1 MGFLDRLL
9 GREPLQTQ
17 GGYAGSTPAAG
28 PAPVPSPPS
37 QAGGQG
43 GGPSADERAIAR
55 YRYLLRT
62 APPESLEQVH
72 AEAFAQLTPEQREQV
87 LAELSSGLPAG
98 EAAPTSDPQSM
109 ARAATRAELRQPGYL
124 EQTFSRGRFGGG
136 GMGGMGM
143 GGTIMG
149 SMMGTIAGVVIGSA
163 IAEAMF
169 DGYDSSPEAAK
180 AGDTTAAADGGAESS
195 DASGSD
201 GADGSG
207 GSAGSGGSDGS
218 DAGGVDQAA
227 DAGQDSGYDAG
238 GFDSGGF
245 DSGGFDSGGFGGGD
259 FGGGDMGGF

>member
-1 MGFLDRLL
+1 MGFLGRLL

-17 GGYAGSTPAAG
+17 GGYAGSPPTSG
-28 PAPVPSPPS
+28 PAPVPAAPS
-37 QAGGQG
+37 QAGVQDA
-43 GGPSADERAIAR
+43 GPSADERAIAR

-136 GMGGMGM
+136 MGMGGMGM

-163 IAEAMF
+163 IADAMF
-169 DGYDSSPEAAK
+169 DGYDSSPEAAA
-180 AGDTTAAADGGAESS
+180 AGDTTAAADGSTDGS
-195 DASGSD
+195 DAAGSD
-201 GADGSG
+201 GAEGSDGSG
-207 GSAGSGGSDGS
+207 GADGSDG
-218 DAGGVDQAA
+218 GGVDQAA
-227 DAGQDSGYDAG
+227 AAGSDSGYDAG

>member
-1 MGFLDRLL
+1 MGDQAPTSEMESAMGFLDRLL

-17 GGYAGSTPAAG
+17 SGYAA
-28 PAPVPSPPS
+28 SPPS
-37 QAGGQG
+37 ARPAPGQTDAAPRG
-43 GGPSADERAIAR
+43 ATSVTDEQAIAR

-72 AEAFAQLTPEQREQV
+72 AEAFARLTPEQREQV

-98 EAAPTSDPQSM
+98 EAAPTADPQSM

-136 GMGGMGM
+136 LGGPGIGM

-163 IAEAMF
+163 IADALF
-169 DGYDSSPEAAK
+169 DGYDSSQEAADT
-180 AGDTTAAADGGAESS
+180 GDTTSGS
-195 DASGSD
+195 DAS
-201 GADGSG
+201 DGSG
-207 GSAGSGGSDGS
+207 ADASGE
-218 DAGGVDQAA
+218 DAG
-227 DAGQDSGYDAG
+227 Y
-238 GFDSGGF
+238 DSGGY
-245 DSGGFDSGGFGGGD
+245 DSGGYDSGGGDFGD

>member
-17 GGYAGSTPAAG
+17 GGYAGPAPSTRPAPSASG
-28 PAPVPSPPS
+28 PATS
-37 QAGGQG
+37 
-43 GGPSADERAIAR
+43 GPATSGPASEDDRAIAR

-62 APPESLEQVH
+62 APPEALEQVH
-72 AEAFAQLTPEQREQV
+72 AEAFARLTPEQRQQV

-98 EAAPTSDPQSM
+98 ESPPTADPQSM

-136 GMGGMGM
+136 MVGGGLGM

-163 IAEAMF
+163 IADSLF
-169 DGYDSSPEAAK
+169 DGYDSSPEAAE
-180 AGDTTAAADGGAESS
+180 AGDTSAGSDGTDG
-195 DASGSD
+195 SGSD
-201 GADGSG
+201 GSGSG
-207 GSAGSGGSDGS
+207 SDESGSAESGSDGGDTGG
-218 DAGGVDQAA
+218 DAADSTGDVGAA
-227 DAGQDSGYDAG
+227 DAGY
-238 GFDSGGF
+238 DSGGF
-245 DSGGFDSGGFGGGD
+245 DSGGFDSGGFGGD

>member
-9 GREPLQTQ
+9 GRAPLQTQ
-17 GGYAGSTPAAG
+17 GGYAGSAPPAR
-28 PAPVPSPPS
+28 PAPVPTAGS
-37 QAGGQG
+37 QTGGA
-43 GGPSADERAIAR
+43 SADERAIAR

-98 EAAPTSDPQSM
+98 EAAPTSDPQSL

-124 EQTFSRGRFGGG
+124 EQTFSRGQFGGRGMG
-136 GMGGMGM
+136 GGVGGMGM
-143 GGTIMG
+143 GGAIMG

-163 IAEAMF
+163 IAGALF
-169 DGYDSSPEAAK
+169 DGYDSSPEAAA
-180 AGDTTAAADGGAESS
+180 AGDTGSADGS
-195 DASGSD
+195 DASGAD
-201 GADGSG
+201 GADAG
-207 GSAGSGGSDGS
+207 GADQGSDVAGG
-218 DAGGVDQAA
+218 DAGY
-227 DAGQDSGYDAG
+227 DSG
-238 GFDSGGF
+238 GFDSGGY

>member
-17 GGYAGSTPAAG
+17 GGYAGSAPSSGPSSSRPAA
-28 PAPVPSPPS
+28 P
-37 QAGGQG
+37 QG
-43 GGPSADERAIAR
+43 GAASPDQRAIAR

-98 EAAPTSDPQSM
+98 EAPPTSDPQSM

-124 EQTFSRGRFGGG
+124 EQTFSRGQFGGR
-136 GMGGMGM
+136 GMGGGMGM

-163 IAEAMF
+163 IAGALF
-169 DGYDSSPEAAK
+169 DGYDSSPEAAE
-180 AGDTTAAADGGAESS
+180 AGDSTGADGGT
-195 DASGSD
+195 DGSD
-201 GADGSG
+201 GADG
-207 GSAGSGGSDGS
+207 AEGSGAEGGEAGGAETGS
-218 DAGGVDQAA
+218 DAGTGDT
-227 DAGQDSGYDAG
+227 GY
-238 GFDSGGF
+238 

>member
-17 GGYAGSTPAAG
+17 GGYAGQPPSARPAPSAPGTPGAFPAAPPG
-28 PAPVPSPPS
+28 PA
-37 QAGGQG
+37 AE
-43 GGPSADERAIAR
+43 DERAVAR

-72 AEAFAQLTPEQREQV
+72 AEAFARLTPEHRQQV
-87 LAELSSGLPAG
+87 LAELSAGLPAG
-98 EAAPTSDPQSM
+98 ESAPTDDPQSM

-136 GMGGMGM
+136 MGAGGIGM

-163 IAEAMF
+163 NADSLF
-169 DGYDSSPEAAK
+169 DGYDTTPEAAE
-180 AGDTTAAADGGAESS
+180 AGEATADASGGSGGDGSGADGS
-195 DASGSD
+195 DGSGSD
-201 GADGSG
+201 GGEASGEAGAVDTGYDTGSG
-207 GSAGSGGSDGS
+207 
-218 DAGGVDQAA
+218 
-227 DAGQDSGYDAG
+227 DAG

-245 DSGGFDSGGFGGGD
+245 DSGGFGGDFGGD